1 MKVSDI
7 CKTLNDIDRLRDIML
22 QDKHNLTISEIQ
34 EICDLGSRLPCGL
47 CLITN
52 QPCPMCPIVFGGPR
66 IFGNYNQITQEPSP
80 DNSRE
85 STEAIM

>member
-34 EICDLGSRLPCGL
+34 EILDLLWD
-47 CLITN
+47 
-52 QPCPMCPIVFGGPR
+52 
-66 IFGNYNQITQEPSP
+66 Y
-80 DNSRE
+80 RE
-85 STEAIM
+85 DLLKKEVK